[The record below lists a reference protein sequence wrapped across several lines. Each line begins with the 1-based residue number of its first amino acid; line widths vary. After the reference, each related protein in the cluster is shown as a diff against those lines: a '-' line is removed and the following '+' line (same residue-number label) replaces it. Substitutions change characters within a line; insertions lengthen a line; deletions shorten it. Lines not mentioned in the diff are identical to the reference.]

1 MDKLKLFCGT
11 GNPALAK
18 EIAATLDV
26 KLGKA
31 SVSRFPDSEAHIKV
45 DEDVRGSDVFI
56 VQPTSPPGDKNLMEL
71 LIFIDCLR
79 RASAARITAVLP
91 YFGYARQDR
100 KDEGRTPITAKLVA
114 NLITQAGADRL
125 LTLDLHAPQI
135 QGFFDIPVDHL
146 TGVPVLSEYFVQQNG
161 LDNVVVVSP
170 DVGSIKIA
178 RVFAERLG
186 ATLAIVDKRRIS
198 ADQAEV
204 ANVIGDVQGKTAILT
219 DDMISTAGTLTEA
232 AKIAKERGADRV
244 YASAIHAVFCGQVR
258 ERLEGSPID
267 EVVVLDTVPV
277 TLKVQRPRITVL
289 SCAPLLGEAIK
300 RIHFNQSVSS
310 MFKE

>member
-1 MDKLKLFCGT
+1 MDKLKVFSGT
-11 GNPALAK
+11 GNLALAK
-18 EIAATLDV
+18 GIAQALDV
-26 KLGKA
+26 ELGQA
-31 SVSRFPDSEAHIKV
+31 SVSRFPDSEAYIKV

-71 LIFIDCLR
+71 LIFIDCVR

-114 NLITQAGADRL
+114 NLITEAGADRL

-146 TGVPVLSEYFVQQNG
+146 TGMPVLSEYFAQQEG
-161 LDNVVVVSP
+161 MDDVVVVSP

-178 RVFAERLG
+178 LAFAERLG
-186 ATLAIVDKRRIS
+186 ASLAIVDKRRIS
-198 ADQAEV
+198 PEQAEV
-204 ANVIGDVQGKTAILT
+204 ANFIGDVRGKIAALT
-219 DDMISTAGTLTEA
+219 DDMITTAGTLTGA
-232 AKIAKERGADRV
+232 AKIVKERGAARI
-244 YASAIHAVFCGQVR
+244 YASAIHPVFCGQVR

-277 TLKVQRPRITVL
+277 TLKIERPKITVL
-289 SCAPLLGEAIK
+289 SCASLLGEAIK

-310 MFKE
+310 MFKT